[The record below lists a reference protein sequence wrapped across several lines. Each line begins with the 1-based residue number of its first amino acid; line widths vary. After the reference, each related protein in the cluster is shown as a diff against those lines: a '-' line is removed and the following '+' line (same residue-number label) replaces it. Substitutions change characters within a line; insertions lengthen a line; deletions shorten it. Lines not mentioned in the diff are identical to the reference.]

1 MKMRVLAACLLAMA
15 SGGAVA
21 QSEADTKE
29 VQNELAYQK
38 AVNDL
43 LMARYPDFDGGKSG
57 NIQNAE
63 KLAGMA
69 ALLMPQ
75 AVMAIGSSVAH
86 DFSGCG
92 AGTVILS
99 GSGLSERLL
108 VAESQRIELAEL
120 ERELDIKPEA
130 GGVRFSAGTAIL
142 GLGALVSYAGIFK
155 SDYTVNSG
163 TANVDQGWL
172 VASMV
177 LVNSKNSSDRF
188 PDRAKIQEYQKRL
201 QAVGLAVDGLDDKDK
216 KKARYN
222 ALRAALYKAGADG
235 VLPLSTLAM
244 LPALSEGK
252 CVALVSETTA
262 APLLLTKETIFGKG
276 GKAYFY
282 LPVMASVIQLDP
294 QGKLQRLICK
304 SAVAS
309 TPIKLSD
316 LIKSDAGSTPHWQ
329 NAAVV
334 SGDCGSLQSSP
345 PQPGAATDPP
355 GQGTKINIQTV
366 EDLDVEV
373 PDEKQP

>member
-1 MKMRVLAACLLAMA
+1 MRMRVLVACLLAMV

-69 ALLMPQ
+69 ALLMPK
-75 AVMAIGSSVAH
+75 AVMTIGTSVAH

-120 ERELDIKPEA
+120 ERELGIKPNPNIEWFS
-130 GGVRFSAGTAIL
+130 GVSTTVL

-163 TANVDQGWL
+163 TATVDQGWL

-177 LVNSKNSSDRF
+177 LANSKNSSDRF

-201 QAVGLAVDGLDDKDK
+201 QAVGSAVDGLDDKDK

-316 LIKSDAGSTPHWQ
+316 LIKSDAGSAPHWQ

-334 SGDCGSLQSSP
+334 SGDCGRS
-345 PQPGAATDPP
+345 
-355 GQGTKINIQTV
+355 
-366 EDLDVEV
+366 
-373 PDEKQP
+373 